1 MKWLGIV
8 GLAIV
13 AVWFWE
19 SPVMLPLRLL
29 VVLFHEGAHAL
40 AAWATG
46 GEVVEIA
53 VRLDES
59 GHTLYRG
66 GWPLIVGNAGYL
78 GSLAVGLGLVFASR
92 GPAKAATVA
101 LGVLLALTMAWMP
114 LSAGLL
120 YTFAAASGLVVAGWK
135 GTPAGCGWLL
145 RGLGVFSV
153 LYAVVD
159 VQDDA
164 GRGDAAILAAST
176 GVPAIVWTGLWLA
189 MAGFGLWRLR
199 GRLLG

>member
-1 MKWLGIV
+1 M
-8 GLAIV
+8 GLAIA
-13 AVWFWE
+13 AVWFFE
-19 SPVMLPLRLL
+19 SPVMLPLRVL

-66 GWPLIVGNAGYL
+66 GWPLVVGNAGYL
-78 GSLAVGLGLVFASR
+78 GSLAIGLGLLVASR
-92 GPAKAATVA
+92 GPAKQVTVA
-101 LGVLLALTMAWMP
+101 LGVLLAAMMAWMP
-114 LSAGLL
+114 PSAGLL
-120 YTFAAASGLVVAGWK
+120 YTFAAASGLVVVGWK

-145 RGLGVFSV
+145 RGIGVFSV

-164 GRGDAAILAAST
+164 GRGDAALLAAAT
-176 GVPAIVWTGLWLA
+176 GVPAILWTGAWLA
-189 MAGFGLWRLR
+189 MAVFGLWRFR
-199 GRLLG
+199 DRWVG